1 MKLAELKDLLLSDWE
16 RYTRLGE
23 KLGGEQMI
31 INALTGKNHA
41 ASFLFWWRIAS
52 SCRRRTS
59 IRLCRTLHDRQNWP
73 EIWHTNSNRY

>member
-41 ASFLFWWRIAS
+41 ASFLFLSLIH
-52 SCRRRTS
+52 
-59 IRLCRTLHDRQNWP
+59 I
-73 EIWHTNSNRY
+73 